1 MANPRRTSWR
11 SLPLCLGVSL
21 ALHAGLL
28 AAAAYVAVGVAG
40 GRGGGGD
47 EGSGSS
53 SFTIRVRARGSEGER
68 AQAEP
73 MKVVPPA
80 AEPVAPQVPE
90 PTPPEAAPVAA
101 ENPPLPPQPA
111 AEQLPTEANT
121 HEAPSS
127 GSGGGA
133 GGGDGSGTGSHE
145 GEGADGKGPAVRSTP
160 AQLLSDP
167 SPDYP
172 ADSIRRGEEGS
183 VLCAMHVDEEGHV
196 AEVEVLRS
204 SGHPTLDRAA
214 AEALRRWIFE
224 PARADGKPVAAR
236 VLHQVVFRLN

>member
-1 MANPRRTSWR
+1 M
-11 SLPLCLGVSL
+11 PLCLGTSF
-21 ALHAGLL
+21 ALHAGLF

-40 GRGGGGD
+40 GSGGGGD
-47 EGSGSS
+47 GGEGSS

-68 AQAEP
+68 TQAEP

-80 AEPVAPQVPE
+80 AELVAPQIPE
-90 PTPPEAAPVAA
+90 PAPVESPQSTTESATL
-101 ENPPLPPQPA
+101 PLPPPPP
-111 AEQLPTEANT
+111 AEQLAKEADT

-133 GGGDGSGTGSHE
+133 GGGVGSGTGSHE

-160 AQLLSDP
+160 AQLVSDP
-167 SPDYP
+167 RPDYP

-183 VLCAMHVDEEGHV
+183 VLCAMHVDEQGHV

-204 SGHPTLDRAA
+204 SGHSALDRAA

-224 PARADGKPVAAR
+224 PAREDGKPVAAR